1 MAADNERTILHMD
14 LDSFFVSVERLKNP
28 ELIGKPVIVGG
39 SSKRGVVAACSY
51 ETRKYGVHSAMP
63 MMQALKLCPD
73 AIVISG
79 SHGEYSVYSRQV
91 TSIIREEAPLFEKS
105 SIDEFYIDLTGM
117 EKYFGCYQWATKLR
131 HRIMAE
137 TNLPISFGLSVNKM
151 IAKIATGEAKP
162 NGQLMIPRGTEAEF
176 IAPMK
181 VGKIPFI
188 GEKTEEMLNKLGIR
202 TVGQLANYYPKHLE
216 QFIGNHAHG
225 LQQRARGIDHS
236 PITPYHDAKS
246 VSTERTF
253 YEDTTDVNYLRSLL
267 NAMVEKVAF
276 ELRDD
281 HKLAACVTVK
291 IRYHDFRTVSKQC
304 MVDLTASDHIFAEKA
319 HQLFNELW
327 DHRTPIRLLG
337 FRLGH
342 LEHGKQQLDMFRDKP
357 EQVKLYQALDK
368 IKSLHGNNKIARASG
383 IGHRI
388 HDKDANP
395 FSKE

>member
-1 MAADNERTILHMD
+1 MHLD

-28 ELIGKPVIVGG
+28 ELHGKPVIVGG

-51 ETRKYGVHSAMP
+51 ETRKFGVHSAMP
-63 MMQALKLCPD
+63 MMQALKLCPN

-79 SHGEYSVYSRQV
+79 SHGEYSTFSRQV
-91 TSIIREEAPLFEKS
+91 TNIIRDEAPLFEKS

-117 EKYFGCYQWATKLR
+117 EKYFGCYQWATRLR
-131 HRIMAE
+131 QRIMTE

-151 IAKIATGEAKP
+151 MAKIATGEAKP
-162 NGQLMIPRGTEAEF
+162 NGQLMIPRGTEREF
-176 IAPMK
+176 LAPMK

-188 GEKTEEMLNKLGIR
+188 GEKTEETLNKLGIR
-202 TVGQLANYYPKHLE
+202 TVGQLAAYNPKHLE
-216 QFIGNHAHG
+216 QFLGSHALV
-225 LQQRARGIDHS
+225 LQQRANGIDHS
-236 PITPYHDAKS
+236 EVTPYHYAKS
-246 VSTERTF
+246 ISTERTF
-253 YEDTTDVNYLRSLL
+253 YEDTKDETFLRSLL
-267 NAMVEKVAF
+267 SAMVEKVAF

-281 HKLAACVTVK
+281 EKLAACVTVK
-291 IRYHDFRTVSKQC
+291 VRYPDFRTVSKQC
-304 MVDLTASDHIFAEKA
+304 MVKLTASDHIFAEKA

-327 DHRTPIRLLG
+327 DHKTPIRLLG

-368 IKSLHGNNKIARASG
+368 IKTLHGNDKIARASS

>member
-1 MAADNERTILHMD
+1 MTADSERTILHMD

-28 ELIGKPVIVGG
+28 ELVGKPVIVGG

-51 ETRKYGVHSAMP
+51 ETRKFGVHSAMP

-73 AIVISG
+73 AIVIGG
-79 SHGEYSVYSRQV
+79 SHGEYSLYSKQV
-91 TSIIREEAPLFEKS
+91 TNIIREEAPLFEKS

-131 HRIMAE
+131 QRIITE

-151 IAKIATGEAKP
+151 MAKIATGEAKP

-176 IAPMK
+176 LASMK

-188 GEKTEEMLNKLGIR
+188 GEKTEETLNKLGIK
-202 TVGQLANYYPKHLE
+202 TVGQLANYNPKHLE
-216 QFIGNHAHG
+216 QFIGSHAIS
-225 LQQRARGIDHS
+225 LQQRARGIDNS
-236 PITPYHDAKS
+236 PVTPFHEAKS

-253 YEDTTDVNYLRSLL
+253 YEDTMDEVYLRSLL
-267 NAMVEKVAF
+267 SAMVEKVAF

-281 HKLAACVTVK
+281 NKMAACVTVK
-291 IRYHDFRTVSKQC
+291 VRYPDFKTVSKQG
-304 MVDLTASDHIFAEKA
+304 MVELTASDHIFAEKA

-327 DHRTPIRLLG
+327 DHKTPIRLLG
-337 FRLGH
+337 FRLGN
-342 LEHGKQQLDMFRDKP
+342 LEHGQQQLDMFRDKP

-383 IGHRI
+383 IGHKV

-395 FSKE
+395 FSRE